1 MCFDVKTMYNMGD
14 FPLPE
19 GTFIVVF
26 PTSML
31 NSWRASGFSGP
42 VTKAEGLENGLY
54 SLKITPSRLPSG
66 QLTVCY

>member
-19 GTFIVVF
+19 GTFIVAF

-54 SLKITPSRLPSG
+54 S
-66 QLTVCY
+66 